1 MKDSHSIEASIG
13 MDLYSTATPGIGG
26 RLKSR
31 FEDFLVEE
39 ITPDGNTLTIQD
51 WPEATHIDQI
61 RGERSK
67 YVNFVVQKMGLST
80 FDVSAILAAELKIPH
95 HMITYAGLKDKRA
108 VTSQMM
114 SIPSS
119 ATDRF
124 NDMKLSRIAIREPQ
138 YARRAIQI
146 GDLWGNRF
154 TIRLSDMD
162 VDCSEALSA
171 VQELKRAR
179 LLNYFGVQ
187 RFGVTRPYTHLV
199 GRSLVK
205 RDFEEATRIL
215 LTATS
220 EYESEQLT
228 EVRERLAEN
237 LLPDNS
243 MLEVFPRELSYEKDV
258 MRQLMKHPG
267 DYKKA
272 LSKIRSR
279 ILGIFVHSYQSYL
292 FNRLISL
299 RVKSELPIDRPE
311 PGDFMIRLDETHSGR
326 DEWLYVT
333 EQNRENRME
342 LLLSGDYGLA
352 APLPGY
358 STKTPPSTQSEL
370 LQKVL
375 SDEDVTLAE
384 FRNPEWKALDS
395 PGGLHLLTF
404 EPTQIEELC
413 DDLGLVL
420 KFRLRKGSYATVVM
434 RELMKNHPIHRV

>member
-1 MKDSHSIEASIG
+1 
-13 MDLYSTATPGIGG
+13 
-26 RLKSR
+26 
-31 FEDFLVEE
+31 
-39 ITPDGNTLTIQD
+39 
-51 WPEATHIDQI
+51 
-61 RGERSK
+61 
-67 YVNFVVQKMGLST
+67 
-80 FDVSAILAAELKIPH
+80 
-95 HMITYAGLKDKRA
+95 
-108 VTSQMM
+108 QMM

-119 ATDRF
+119 AFARF
-124 NDMKLSRIAIREPQ
+124 KDMKLSRIAIRSPH

-146 GDLWGNRF
+146 GDLWGNQF

-162 VDCSEALSA
+162 ADCPEALSA
-171 VQELKRAR
+171 VKELKRVR

-228 EVRERLAEN
+228 EARGRLAEN
-237 LLPDNS
+237 LLPDNGI
-243 MLEVFPRELSYEKDV
+243 LEAFPKELGYEREV
-258 MRQLMKHPG
+258 MKQLIKHPS
-267 DYKKA
+267 DFKKA
-272 LSKIRSR
+272 LSKVRSR

-299 RVKSELPIDRPE
+299 RVKSKLPIDRPE
-311 PGDFMIRLDETHSGR
+311 PGDFIIKLDETHSGR
-326 DEWLYVT
+326 DEWLFVT
-333 EQNRENRME
+333 EQNHESRME
-342 LLLSGDYGLA
+342 LLLSGEYGLA

-358 STKTPPSTQSEL
+358 STKTPPSLQSEL

-375 SDEDVTLAE
+375 GDEGVTLAE

-395 PGGLHLLTF
+395 PGGLHLLTL
-404 EPTQIEELC
+404 ELPQIEELC

>member
-1 MKDSHSIEASIG
+1 MKEPHPIEASIG
-13 MDLYSTATPGIGG
+13 MELYSTTTPGIGG
-26 RLKSR
+26 RLKTR

-39 ITPDGNTLTIQD
+39 ITPDGNTLKIQD
-51 WPEATHIDQI
+51 WSEAALPDRID
-61 RGERSK
+61 GERSK

-80 FDVSAILAAELKIPH
+80 FDVSTILAAELRIPH

-108 VTSQMM
+108 VTTQMM

-119 ATDRF
+119 ASARF
-124 NDMKLSRIAIREPQ
+124 KDMRLSRIALRDPQ
-138 YARRAIQI
+138 YSRRAVQI

-154 TIRLSDMD
+154 TIRLSGID

-171 VQELKRAR
+171 VKELKRVR

-228 EVRERLAEN
+228 EARERLAEN

-243 MLEVFPRELSYEKDV
+243 ILEVFPRELSYERKV
-258 MRQLMKHPG
+258 IRQLMKHPG
-267 DYKKA
+267 DFKKA
-272 LSKIRSR
+272 LSKIGPR

-292 FNRLISL
+292 FNRLVSL
-299 RVKSELPIDRPE
+299 RVKSGLPIDRPE
-311 PGDFMIRLDETHSGR
+311 PGDFIIRLDEPHSGR
-326 DEWLYVT
+326 DEWLFVT
-333 EQNRENRME
+333 EQNRESRME
-342 LLLSGDYGLA
+342 LLLSGEYGLA

-358 STKTPPSTQSEL
+358 STKTPPSQQSAL

-375 SDEDVTLAE
+375 RDEDVTLAE

-395 PGGLHLLTF
+395 PGGLHLLTLD
-404 EPTQIEELC
+404 PQQIEELC

>member
-1 MKDSHSIEASIG
+1 MKETHPIEASIG
-13 MDLYSTATPGIGG
+13 MELYSTTTPGIGG
-26 RLKSR
+26 RLKTR

-39 ITPDGNTLTIQD
+39 ITPDGNTLKIQD
-51 WPEATHIDQI
+51 WSEAAPTMEID
-61 RGERSK
+61 GERSK

-80 FDVSAILAAELKIPH
+80 LDVSTILAAELKIPH
-95 HMITYAGLKDKRA
+95 HLVTYAGLKDKRA

-119 ATDRF
+119 ASERF
-124 NDMKLSRIAIREPQ
+124 EDMKLFRIAIHNLQ
-138 YARRAIQI
+138 YARRAVQI

-154 TIRLSDMD
+154 TIRLSDIE

-171 VQELKRAR
+171 VEELKRVR

-187 RFGVTRPYTHLV
+187 RFGVTRPFTHHV

-228 EVRERLAEN
+228 EARERLAEN
-237 LLPDNS
+237 LLPDDS
-243 MLEVFPRELSYEKDV
+243 VLEAFPKELGYEREV
-258 MRQLMKHPG
+258 MKQLMKHPG
-267 DYKKA
+267 DFKKA

-279 ILGIFVHSYQSYL
+279 ILSIFVHSYQSYL

-299 RVKSELPIDRPE
+299 RVKSDLPIDRPE
-311 PGDFMIRLDETHSGR
+311 PGDFIIKLNETHSGR
-326 DEWLYVT
+326 DEWLFVT
-333 EQNRENRME
+333 EQNHESRKE
-342 LLLSGDYGLA
+342 LLLSGEYGLA

-358 STKTPPSTQSEL
+358 STKTPPSLQSEL

-375 SDEDVTLAE
+375 KDEDVTLAE

-395 PGGLHLLTF
+395 PGGLHLLTIVL
-404 EPTQIEELC
+404 PQIKELC

-420 KFRLRKGSYATVVM
+420 EFRLRKGSYATVVM

>member
-1 MKDSHSIEASIG
+1 ME
-13 MDLYSTATPGIGG
+13 LYSTTTPGIGG
-26 RLKSR
+26 RLKTR

-39 ITPDGNTLTIQD
+39 ITPDGNTLSIQD
-51 WPEATHIDQI
+51 WPEATSTSEIS
-61 RGERSK
+61 GERSK
-67 YVNFVVQKMGLST
+67 YVNFVLQKMGLST
-80 FDVSAILAAELKIPH
+80 FDVSAILASELKISH
-95 HMITYAGLKDKRA
+95 RLVTYAGLKDKRA
-108 VTSQMM
+108 VTTQMM

-119 ATDRF
+119 TSERF
-124 NDMKLSRIAIREPQ
+124 KGMKLSRIAIRDSQ

-154 TIRLSDMD
+154 TIRLSNMD

-171 VQELKRAR
+171 VSELKRLR

-199 GRSLVK
+199 GKFLVK

-228 EVRERLAEN
+228 EARERLAEN

-243 MLEVFPRELSYEKDV
+243 MLEAFPKELGYEREV
-258 MRQLMKHPG
+258 MKQLMKHPS
-267 DYKKA
+267 DFRKA

-279 ILGIFVHSYQSYL
+279 ILSIFVHSYQSYL

-299 RVKSELPIDRPE
+299 RVKSGLPIDRPE
-311 PGDFMIRLDETHSGR
+311 PGDFIMKLGETHTGR
-326 DEWLYVT
+326 DDWLFVT
-333 EQNRENRME
+333 EQNHEKRKE
-342 LLLSGDYGLA
+342 LLLSGEYGLA

-358 STKTPPSTQSEL
+358 STKTPPFQQSEL

-375 SDEDVTLAE
+375 RDEDVTLAE
-384 FRNPEWKALDS
+384 FRDPEWKALDS
-395 PGGLHLLTF
+395 PGGLHLLTVTL
-404 EPTQIEELC
+404 PQIEGFC